1 VLLRKKATDILNGA
15 ATVLSLASNRK
26 KIDPL
31 TKLRNVYALKKEF
44 SKTDAKSVLALINI
58 DRFSGVNATYGI
70 DIGDTLLCEFG
81 NERFSAMVE
90 SWSNSFA

>member
-1 VLLRKKATDILNGA
+1 MVLLRKKATDILNGA

-44 SKTDAKSVLALINI
+44 SKSDDKSVLGLIYI
-58 DRFSGVNATYGI
+58 VRFCCVN
-70 DIGDTLLCEFG
+70 DT
-81 NERFSAMVE
+81 
-90 SWSNSFA
+90 